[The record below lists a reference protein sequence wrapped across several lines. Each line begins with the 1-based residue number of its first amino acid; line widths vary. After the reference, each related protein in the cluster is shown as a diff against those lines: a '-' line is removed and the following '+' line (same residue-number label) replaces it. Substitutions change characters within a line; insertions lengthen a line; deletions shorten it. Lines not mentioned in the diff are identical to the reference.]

1 MRAKTKKSVVTK
13 KSPLK
18 KRRKF
23 LGEANGGALYVV
35 AIIGIVALF
44 GGVLAGGA
52 VPEITKLATPPAP
65 GDLYTCCDTGDGSAC
80 KPILEKQIPYQGQA
94 YALLK
99 SNIYQGESGHIV
111 PTNDYTADGYR
122 IFLNQ
127 SDKTAN
133 YSGKWPGCENGK
145 DLIGVDTKK
154 NGGRPCVGL
163 PNDELI
169 YICKDT
175 ATQCSKQVNWDT
187 IPFDVYYRISDGPVI
202 PEIASYCPK
211 PKAVVSQGPQ
221 KVVANVT
228 PDGKQRLQL
237 ETFKVEQKQTKSEW
251 LGAWCKPAIY
261 LYPEQKTQVNVKVA
275 PKGPFTL
282 TIPSY
287 PTSGWDVTAYP
298 DGRIIDNS
306 VDVEYPYLY
315 WEASIADKY
324 INEPK
329 DGYVVTYNELPGL
342 FNKVLPAVGLNAKE
356 SSEFS
361 KYWLKALPQS
371 NYYFVGVLPER
382 EIDTLAPLSIQP
394 KPDSVL
400 RVTLFFKALDQKVS
414 VNEPSLTGFERKG
427 FTVTEWGAFFKADKA
442 HEGFTCLM

>member
-1 MRAKTKKSVVTK
+1 MKLKSRKTASPRKTHTK
-13 KSPLK
+13 K
-18 KRRKF
+18 KRRF
-23 LGEANGGALYVV
+23 LGEAKGGALYVV
-35 AIIGIVALF
+35 ATLGIVSLF

-52 VPEITKLATPPAP
+52 VPTITKLSTPQAP
-65 GDLYTCCDTGDGSAC
+65 GDAYSCCDTGDGAAC
-80 KPILEKQIPYQGQA
+80 HPVMENTFTYAGQQ

-111 PTNDYTADGYR
+111 PTNDYTPQGFR

-133 YSGKWPGCENGK
+133 YGSKYPGCEHGK
-145 DLIGVDTKK
+145 DLIGVDRKK
-154 NGGRPCVGL
+154 NGGRPCYGL
-163 PNDELI
+163 QNDAII
-169 YICKDT
+169 YVCKDT
-175 ATQCSKQVNWDT
+175 VAQCSKQVNWDT
-187 IPFDVYYRISDGPVI
+187 IPFDAYYRVSDGAVP
-202 PEIASYCPK
+202 PEVASYCPK
-211 PKAVVSQGPQ
+211 PKVNISQTKQ
-221 KVVANVT
+221 QVLVNVT
-228 PDGKQRLQL
+228 PSDRPRLQL
-237 ETFKVEQKQTKSEW
+237 ETFRVKQEQAKSEW

-287 PTSGWDVTAYP
+287 PTNGWNVTAYP
-298 DGRIIDNS
+298 DGRVVDNS
-306 VDVEYPYLY
+306 VNVEYPYLY

-329 DGYVVTYNELPGL
+329 EGYVVKHNELAEL
-342 FNKVLPAVGLNAKE
+342 FAKVLPAVGLNAKE
-356 SSEFS
+356 SSEFTQ
-361 KYWLKALPQS
+361 YWLKALPES
-371 NYYFVGVLPER
+371 NYYFVGILPEN
-382 EIDTLAPLSIQP
+382 EIDELAPLTIQP

-400 RVTLFFKALDQKVS
+400 RVTLFFKTLDQKIDVTAP
-414 VNEPSLTGFERKG
+414 NLTGFERKG